1 MIRKFHHPALI
12 ILACLLAPSAAMP
25 QETDF
30 GLSAPAALQE
40 SGFLRFLLPRF
51 SLKTGIRIAL
61 DTNNPEAIISTENGV
76 PLMEGQG
83 QVYYLQITEAD
94 SPRVDKAKRF
104 AAWLDSDIGR
114 RAIAQFALD
123 GVQVFTPIETLQ
135 AAVPATVFEGDAA
148 RGEDFSFANCGRCHV
163 VGDRNKMKG
172 IGSTPSFP
180 VLRSLDD
187 WEERFSTFYARIPHP
202 AIVQLE
208 GVSAPFDPAFPPANQ
223 PLRLTLDHLEDILTF
238 VSTLQ
243 AADLG
248 APLVEH

>member
-1 MIRKFHHPALI
+1 M
-12 ILACLLAPSAAMP
+12 LACLLVPKAALP
-25 QETDF
+25 QEAGF
-30 GLSAPAALQE
+30 GLASPAALQE

-51 SLKTGIRIAL
+51 SLKTGIHIAPGAS
-61 DTNNPEAIISTENGV
+61 NPEAIISTGDGV
-76 PLMEGQG
+76 PLMEGLG
-83 QVYYLQITEAD
+83 QVFYLQIPESD
-94 SPRVDKAKRF
+94 SPRTARAKRF

-114 RAIAQFALD
+114 RTIAQFTLEGA
-123 GVQVFTPIETLQ
+123 QVFTPIETLQ
-135 AAVPATVFEGDAA
+135 AAAAATVFEGDAA
-148 RGEDFSFANCGRCHV
+148 RGEAFAFANCGRCHV

-180 VLRSLDD
+180 VLRSLKD
-187 WEERFSTFYARIPHP
+187 WEARFSTFYARIPHP

-208 GVSAPFDPAFPPANQ
+208 GVSEPFSPEFPPANQ
-223 PLRLTLDHLEDILTF
+223 PLRLTLDQLEDILTF

>member
-1 MIRKFHHPALI
+1 
-12 ILACLLAPSAAMP
+12 MP
-25 QETDF
+25 QEAGF
-30 GLSAPAALQE
+30 GLSSPAVLQE
-40 SGFLRFLLPRF
+40 NGFLRFLLPRF
-51 SLKTGIRIAL
+51 SLKTGIHVAQEAS
-61 DTNNPEAIISTENGV
+61 NPEATISLEEGV
-76 PLMEGQG
+76 PLMQG
-83 QVYYLQITEAD
+83 LGRIFYLQTAAQET
-94 SPRVDKAKRF
+94 PRGQKAQRF

-114 RAIAQFALD
+114 RTIAQFKLD
-123 GVQVFTPIETLQ
+123 GAQVFAPIETLQ
-135 AAVPATVFEGDAA
+135 AAESPTMFEGNAA
-148 RGEDFSFANCGRCHV
+148 RGEGFSFANCGRCHV

-180 VLRSLDD
+180 VLRSLND

-208 GVSAPFDPAFPPANQ
+208 GVSAPFDPAFPPVNQ
-223 PLRLTLDHLEDILTF
+223 PLRLTRDQLEDILTF